1 MHVCFILIL
10 VIPEG
15 GKHHKDCLGRSPT
28 PPGDSSPGQLPA
40 EVRSETTR
48 SVMVWPPAAGY
59 VAAKIIHNKMLHSA
73 TRRTKNPNQP
83 HAHEPPPHIRERE
96 KREKETERKRD
107 REKERERER
116 ERERECMEMLL
127 KPLVLRTLP
136 NKHSRCV
143 NLRCHR

>member
-1 MHVCFILIL
+1 

-15 GKHHKDCLGRSPT
+15 GKHPKDCLGRSPT
-28 PPGDSSPGQLPA
+28 SLGDSSPEQLPA

-59 VAAKIIHNKMLHSA
+59 VAAKILHNKMLHSA

-116 ERERECMEMLL
+116 EREHGDVVKTIGFTNISKQTQPMCQFALSS
-127 KPLVLRTLP
+127 LRM
-136 NKHSRCV
+136 KM
-143 NLRCHR
+143 

>member
-1 MHVCFILIL
+1 

-15 GKHHKDCLGRSPT
+15 GKHPKDCLGRSPT

-59 VAAKIIHNKMLHSA
+59 VAAKILHNKMLHSA

-116 ERERECMEMLL
+116 EREHGDVVKTIGFTNISKQTQPMCQFALSS
-127 KPLVLRTLP
+127 LRM
-136 NKHSRCV
+136 KM
-143 NLRCHR
+143 